1 MNASRNRKLLT
12 AVALAAGPL
21 FAAGFASNAMATIQ
35 IQLTSGGFT
44 TTNTGAGG
52 IVSYSGTVG
61 QWSINTPSGV
71 SLGPGTTSIDLSTI
85 NATAAAGAA
94 PLTILLT
101 DTGYTTPVSGFTM
114 TGSGHIVGSGG
125 GSATFDAYTD
135 ANTPFATTLHIG
147 TLGPF
152 TGLYAVSQSFN
163 VTPSSNLY
171 ELTEKLVL
179 TTTGSSGVEWSTDSS
194 TVGNVN
200 VPEPASLTVLG
211 SALLGLGWVGRR
223 RRKTT

>member
-71 SLGPGTTSIDLSTI
+71 SLGPGITSIDLSTI

-114 TGSGHIVGSGG
+114 TGSGHIVGSGAG
-125 GSATFDAYTD
+125 TATFDAYPTQ
-135 ANTPFATTLHIG
+135 TRLSRPR
-147 TLGPF
+147 F
-152 TGLYAVSQSFN
+152 TSGHSVRSQ
-163 VTPSSNLY
+163 
-171 ELTEKLVL
+171 
-179 TTTGSSGVEWSTDSS
+179 DSM
-194 TVGNVN
+194 
-200 VPEPASLTVLG
+200 PPARASM
-211 SALLGLGWVGRR
+211 
-223 RRKTT
+223 

>member
-1 MNASRNRKLLT
+1 MNRKVLT

-21 FAAGFASNAMATIQ
+21 LAAGFASDAMATIELQ
-35 IQLTSGGFT
+35 VTSGAAT
-44 TTNTGAGG
+44 TGIIVGAGG

-61 QWSINTPSGV
+61 QWSINTPNGV

-85 NATAAAGAA
+85 DATATAGAA

-114 TGSGHIVGSGG
+114 TGSGHIVGSGA

-152 TGLYAVSQSFN
+152 TGLYAASQSFN
-163 VTPSSNLY
+163 VTPSSNPY